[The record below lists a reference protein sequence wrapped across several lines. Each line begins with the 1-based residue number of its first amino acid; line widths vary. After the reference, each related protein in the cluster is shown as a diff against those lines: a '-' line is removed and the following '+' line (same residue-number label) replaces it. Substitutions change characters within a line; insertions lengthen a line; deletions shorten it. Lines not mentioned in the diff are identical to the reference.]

1 MTFRVVLERYRLL
14 LSLTAIAC
22 VIQFGV
28 AQAETP
34 APQRQEELI
43 HLLRNDCGACH
54 GLRLTGGLGP
64 ALRPEALK
72 DKTADS
78 LKQVILHGQP
88 GTPMPGWAPF
98 MTESEAEWLVESLV
112 HGVIDENGVIDKKG
126 VIDEIGVPDEN

>member
-1 MTFRVVLERYRLL
+1 ML

-22 VIQFGV
+22 VVQASV
-28 AQAETP
+28 AQAQAPT
-34 APQRQEELI
+34 PQRQEELM

-64 ALRPEALK
+64 ALRPETLK
-72 DKTADS
+72 HKTADS
-78 LKQVILHGQP
+78 LKQIILYGQP

-112 HGVIDENGVIDKKG
+112 HGFIDENGV
-126 VIDEIGVPDEN
+126 PDEN

>member
-1 MTFRVVLERYRLL
+1 ML

-22 VIQFGV
+22 VIQAGV

-64 ALRPEALK
+64 ALLPETLK
-72 DKTADS
+72 DKTAEN
-78 LKQVILHGQP
+78 LKQVILQGRP

-112 HGVIDENGVIDKKG
+112 HGFIDENGF
-126 VIDEIGVPDEN
+126 IDEDGAIQENGIPDEN